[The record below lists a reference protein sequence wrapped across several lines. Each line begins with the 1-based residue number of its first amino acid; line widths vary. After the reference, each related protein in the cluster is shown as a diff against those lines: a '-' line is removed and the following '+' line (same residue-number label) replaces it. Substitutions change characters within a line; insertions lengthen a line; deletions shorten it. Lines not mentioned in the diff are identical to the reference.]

1 MEMNKHPRA
10 LIILISFFSFFGC
23 SDGIEDMV
31 DKVSVSG
38 DTEIQESEL
47 HIHITGITDQT
58 ERTSEAAI
66 QFLSVSFA
74 DNDSILVANI
84 TNGTSCVFYYSIED
98 SCFSGLIPLSV
109 EDEIAL
115 LYPVPKCSITD
126 NRIVLNTS
134 NQIGD
139 SLSASNNDVFWGFAQ
154 ISDNHLH
161 YVDMTLFDLM
171 SRMNVVFTD
180 QDGYPLSLRTVTL
193 STAKG
198 GIYSDRI
205 LNLKTGQYESGNTNQ
220 GDMSFVADVESSYDR
235 GCFSYVFF
243 PTSVM
248 SQFIV
253 EDTKGSIYEATMS
266 QKIWHEGEVTFDTI
280 ECNLVEQALEYVEV
294 CGVKWAKGNLQYN
307 EYRKGDKG
315 FAKHWLIA
323 DRQYEYFNPVY
334 GHINNGWGDT
344 IQYDERRLNHFNW
357 GVVGEKVFNV
367 NARGSHAANTAVEIS
382 AKMFTNMVQTIETKD
397 FNKALYGDLPY
408 WASRGKYRLPTSEE
422 LHKLYSEASYAF
434 GYAPTD
440 DGKWI
445 MGCLFWT
452 PSTEKREEIKSLQYF
467 TKKQMDACLFLPAA
481 GFRQSFE
488 TTIMR
493 VGNGFYWDSYMLE
506 KGGVYALRFVITTLY
521 WSIDGNVFGRSIRP
535 VLCD

>member
-1 MEMNKHPRA
+1 MNKHSRV
-10 LIILISFFSFFGC
+10 LIILISFFPFFSC
-23 SDGIEDMV
+23 SDEIENMIDN
-31 DKVSVSG
+31 VSPSF

-47 HIHITGITDQT
+47 HIHITNIADQT
-58 ERTSEAAI
+58 ERTREAAI

-74 DNDSILVANI
+74 DNDSILVTNI
-84 TNGTSCVFYYSIED
+84 TNDTSCVFYYSIED
-98 SCFSGLIPLSV
+98 SCFSGLIPLSI

-115 LYPVPKCSITD
+115 LYPVPKYSITD
-126 NRIVLNTS
+126 NKVVVNTNS
-134 NQIGD
+134 QIGD
-139 SLSASNNDVFWGFAQ
+139 SLSASNNNVFWGFAQ

-161 YVDMTLFDLM
+161 DVNMTLFNLM

-220 GDMSFVADVESSYDR
+220 GDMSFTADVESSYDR

-253 EDTKGSIYEATMS
+253 EDTKGSIYEATMP
-266 QKIWHEGEVTFDTI
+266 QKIWHESEVTFDTI

-334 GHINNGWGDT
+334 GTINNAWGDT
-344 IQYDERRLNHFNW
+344 IRYDAQRLDHFNW
-357 GVVGEKVFNV
+357 GAVGEKVFNL
-367 NARGSHAANTAVEIS
+367 NARGSHVANTVKDIS
-382 AKMFTNMVQTIETKD
+382 ALMFTNMVQTIETTD
-397 FNKALYGDLPY
+397 FDLALYGDLAY
-408 WASRGKYRLPTSEE
+408 WASRGKYRLPTSDE
-422 LHKLYSEASYAF
+422 LYKLYSEASYAF
-434 GYAPTD
+434 GYAPTENNQ
-440 DGKWI
+440 WI
-445 MGCLFWT
+445 KGCLFWT
-452 PSTEKREEIKSLQYF
+452 PDGGREEIRTLQYF
-467 TKKQMDACLFLPAA
+467 SDEQLEERLFLPSA
-481 GFRQSFE
+481 GFRQIAE

-493 VGNGFYWDSYMLE
+493 VGNGFYWNSTMLE
-506 KGGVYALRFVITTLY
+506 DGIYALRWISNSLV
-521 WSIDGNVFGRSIRP
+521 WSRDGNGYGRSIRP